1 MEQWRIR
8 VNDKYPAY
16 ISWTTFEQ
24 IQTMLHDNHAEY
36 DRNKTRGTPRPGK
49 ALLHGLVSCGA
60 CGGAGQP
67 TRSQEATQRLSRAPA
82 HADPCTPCAGHV
94 A

>member
-36 DRNKTRGTPRPGK
+36 DRHKTRGIPRPGK
-49 ALLHGLVSCGA
+49 ALLHGLVYCGA
-60 CGGAGQP
+60 CGHKVVVQ
-67 TRSQEATQRLSRAPA
+67 
-82 HADPCTPCAGHV
+82 
-94 A
+94 